1 MIRAAVRLAMG
12 VLVVATAVLAVRSA
26 VDVIDVSVIGGKEEP
41 GAGASTTS
49 VMIAGVAPIES
60 LSDTRERPLFSPSRR
75 PELSSVP
82 AQDQE
87 PAPGLTLIGLM
98 RPTGKDARAL
108 IRIDGDGKAAW
119 VRAGDAV
126 GGATVRDIQP
136 GLVLLDR
143 DGRSIELRLRP
154 TRTAAETP

>member
-1 MIRAAVRLAMG
+1 M
-12 VLVVATAVLAVRSA
+12 
-26 VDVIDVSVIGGKEEP
+26 DVIDVSAIGGKEQS
-41 GAGASTTS
+41 GADANTTS
-49 VMIAGVAPIES
+49 VMIAGVAPVEA

-75 PELSSVP
+75 PEASSEPV
-82 AQDQE
+82 QDQE
-87 PAPGLTLIGLM
+87 PPPGLTLIGLM

-108 IRIDGDGKAAW
+108 IRIDGDGKAVW

-126 GGATVRDIQP
+126 GGATVRDIRP